1 MKNNTTT
8 LHDEGELNNSEA
20 SGKEAKGQVWKLGL
34 DVDLR
39 HIVAAIECER
49 SWIGPA
55 QKFSRAQLLGWV
67 KEKIAQGHTFHTA
80 YECCGF
86 GYSFIEWLDLFIA
99 FMDNARARV
108 LRVARPPNQMR
119 SL

>member
-8 LHDEGELNNSEA
+8 LHDERELNNSEA
-20 SGKEAKGQVWKLGL
+20 SSKEAKGRVWKLGL

-55 QKFSRAQLLGWV
+55 QKFCRAQLLAWV
-67 KEKIAQGHTFHTA
+67 KEKIAEGHTVHTV

-86 GYSFIEWLDLFIA
+86 GYSLHEEL
-99 FMDNARARV
+99 
-108 LRVARPPNQMR
+108 VAAGALE
-119 SL
+119 SGAAEKE